1 MNAWITRGA
10 VAINVF
16 SFPPMC
22 RRVSRT
28 SRIRRLC
35 PRCDRVY
42 RFCEFCTSERSWNE
56 YHYRIIYRKRSHI
69 PSVRLV
75 VIEKKRR
82 KEGINGKVYLR
93 GKQTGKPISSSAFV
107 PGRIGKFMNLRN
119 CCVIYRSFS
128 FCFSLSP
135 SFHPSF
141 FRLYVKIYIYI
152 FFFLALTT

>member
-1 MNAWITRGA
+1 MNHSIRVEAFVRRSLSKLIFNNLRETIRDDISSDRCNSVEISLKFRWMNAWITRGA

-82 KEGINGKVYLR
+82 KGINGK
-93 GKQTGKPISSSAFV
+93 
-107 PGRIGKFMNLRN
+107 
-119 CCVIYRSFS
+119 
-128 FCFSLSP
+128 P
-135 SFHPSF
+135 SRRESQSRAAH
-141 FRLYVKIYIYI
+141 LC
-152 FFFLALTT
+152 LDE